1 MTVERYLLLDANLLA
16 GYSAPQT
23 LTCDNAEE
31 TRSRIETVVESIRCG
46 CSPHLRLLVPE
57 ICVAETQTVL
67 SKHANPKW
75 KGAVRKKDDTKS
87 IHGKSYASLQEKMTA
102 DLHGGNLIES
112 IPLQRY
118 HVLAKHLITPIDHQ
132 THIMPRQ
139 KGQRPREL
147 GGTDQ
152 LICGMA
158 FWLHRF
164 LGPERLVVVTADY
177 RMAKVLEKAR
187 KLKASQLENWGVQEA
202 AKRAFDATV
211 THDAFPP
218 VLYLPTAT
226 EKQLRASL
234 NAWPLPLKKSK
245 VAPSA
250 APPTKEQ
257 IETLVDLYKAIGI
270 GRDNLPYSPQLRE
283 LARQFADAT
292 GRQLCDK
299 QLWEVL
305 IKRLK
310 AGDGKTKPAKGA
322 TQ

>member
-16 GYSAPQT
+16 GYYAPQT

-118 HVLAKHLITPIDHQ
+118 HLLAKHLITPIDHQ

-139 KGQRPREL
+139 RGQRPREL

-164 LGPERLVVVTADY
+164 LGPERMVVITADY
-177 RMAKVLEKAR
+177 RMARVLEKAR

-202 AKRAFDATV
+202 AKQAFAATV
-211 THDAFPP
+211 SHASFPH
-218 VLYLPTAT
+218 VIYLPKATA
-226 EKQLRASL
+226 KQLQAWFGC
-234 NAWPLPLKKSK
+234 WPLPLKKARA
-245 VAPSA
+245 APSEE
-250 APPTKEQ
+250 PPTKQ
-257 IETLVDLYKAIGI
+257 HIETMVALYKAMGT
-270 GRDNLPYSPQLRE
+270 GRDKLPYSPKLRE

-292 GRQLCDK
+292 GRHLSDK
-299 QLWEVL
+299 QFWEVL

-310 AGDGKTKPAKGA
+310 AGDGKTKPTKEA